1 MSRFFHWFNAVLAI
15 AALAGVAWVLSLP
28 TKAECVASGRV
39 VDPTTRYCN
48 AGDGSQQ
55 LQEHAW
61 FHSREV
67 ILGALFLWIIAFI
80 YHRRLRGRLAPM
92 RK

>member
-1 MSRFFHWFNAVLAI
+1 MSRFFVWFNAVLAVAGL
-15 AALAGVAWVLSLP
+15 AAVAWVLSLP
-28 TKAECVASGRV
+28 TKTECAASGRV
-39 VDPTTRYCN
+39 VDPTERHCES
-48 AGDGSQQ
+48 ADGFQQ

-67 ILGALFLWIIAFI
+67 ILGALFLWIVAYL
-80 YHRRLRGRLAPM
+80 YHRRMRSKLAPM

>member
-1 MSRFFHWFNAVLAI
+1 MSRFFLWFNIVI
-15 AALAGVAWVLSLP
+15 VVGGMAAVAWVLSLP
-28 TKAECVASGRV
+28 TKDECLSSGRV
-39 VDPTTRYCN
+39 VEPTERYCESS
-48 AGDGSQQ
+48 AGSEL

-67 ILGALFLWIIAFI
+67 ILAALFLWIVAYL
-80 YHRRLRGRLAPM
+80 YHRRMRGKLAPM

>member
-1 MSRFFHWFNAVLAI
+1 MSRFFLWFNAVLAL
-15 AALAGVAWVLSLP
+15 AALAAVAWVLSLP
-28 TKAECVASGRV
+28 TKAECAASGRI
-39 VDPTTRYCN
+39 VDPTERYCN
-48 AGDGSQQ
+48 AGDGSQL

-67 ILGALFLWIIAFI
+67 ILGAAFLWIIAFL
-80 YHRRLRGRLAPM
+80 YHRRVRNKLAPM